1 MTKITKDDVDLL
13 ARQSNVSMT
22 DAETEQLVVELSKI
36 LEYIDQLQ
44 ELDTTGIEP
53 TYHLSG
59 HANVWREDKITA
71 QTVNRDVLLK
81 LAPESQHNQIK
92 VPKVL

>member
-1 MTKITKDDVDLL
+1 MAKITKDDVDLL

-22 DAETEQLVVELSKI
+22 VEETEQLVVELSKI
-36 LEYIDQLQ
+36 LDYIDQLQ
-44 ELDTTGIEP
+44 ELDTEGVEP

-59 HANVWREDKITA
+59 LHNIWREDAVAEK
-71 QTVNRDVLLK
+71 TVTREALLD
-81 LAPESQHNQIK
+81 LAPDSQNNQIK